1 MIVILLGSNIG
12 DRQLALE
19 EAKLMIYRR
28 IGKLIQSSSLFDSEP
43 WGFKD
48 KNYFL
53 NQVIVVETSLPPH
66 DLLKELLIIEKMMG
80 RKRENSG
87 YSARIIDLD
96 ILFYNNLII
105 SEDYLKIPHPRL
117 HERRF
122 TLLPLDEILPDYIH
136 PLLKKSVSSL
146 LNECE
151 DSLVVRKL

>member
-28 IGKLIQSSSLFDSEP
+28 IGKLIESSSLFDSEP

-48 KNYFL
+48 KNFFL
-53 NQVIVVETSLPPH
+53 NQVIVIETSLSPH

-80 RKRENSG
+80 RNRENSG

-96 ILFYNNLII
+96 ILFYNSLII

-122 TLLPLDEILPDYIH
+122 TLLPLNEILPDYIH
-136 PLLKKSVSSL
+136 PLLKKSIRNL
-146 LNECE
+146 FNECE

>member
-12 DRQLALE
+12 DRKLALK
-19 EAKLMIYRR
+19 EAKTMIDNR
-28 IGKLIQSSSLFDSEP
+28 IGKLLVSSSLFESEP
-43 WGFKD
+43 WGFKH

-53 NQVIVVETSLPPH
+53 NQVIVIDTSLPPP
-66 DLLKELLIIEKMMG
+66 DLLQELLIIEKMLG
-80 RKRENSG
+80 RKREKSG

-105 SEDYLKIPHPRL
+105 SEDFMRIPHPRL

-122 TLLPLDEILPDYIH
+122 TLLPLNEILPDYIH
-136 PLLKKSVSSL
+136 PLLGKPISSL

-151 DSLVVRKL
+151 DTSIVAKL

>member
-12 DRQLALE
+12 DRELALE
-19 EAKLMIYRR
+19 EAKSMIDNR
-28 IGKLIQSSSLFDSEP
+28 IGKLLVSSSLFESEP
-43 WGFKD
+43 WGFKH

-53 NQVIVVETSLPPH
+53 NQAIVIDTSIPPP
-66 DLLKELLIIEKMMG
+66 DLLQELLIIEKMLG
-80 RKRENSG
+80 RKREKSG

-105 SEDYLKIPHPRL
+105 SEDFLKLPHPRL

-122 TLLPLDEILPDYIH
+122 TLLPLNEILPDYIH
-136 PLLKKSVSSL
+136 PLLGKPISSL

-151 DSLVVRKL
+151 DTSIVRKL

>member
-12 DRQLALE
+12 DREIALE
-19 EAKLMIYRR
+19 EAKSMIDNR
-28 IGKLIQSSSLFDSEP
+28 IGKLLISSSLFESEP
-43 WGFKD
+43 WGFKH

-53 NQVIVVETSLPPH
+53 NQVIVIHTSLPPH
-66 DLLKELLIIEKMMG
+66 DLLNELLIIEKIMG
-80 RKRENSG
+80 RKREESG

-105 SEDYLKIPHPRL
+105 SGEFLKIPHPRL

-122 TLLPLDEILPDYIH
+122 TLLPLNEILPDYIH
-136 PLLKKSVSSL
+136 PVLGKPISSL

-151 DSLVVRKL
+151 DTLIVKKF

>member
-12 DRQLALE
+12 DRELALE
-19 EAKLMIYRR
+19 EAKSMIDNR
-28 IGKLIQSSSLFDSEP
+28 IGKLLVSSSLFESEP
-43 WGFKD
+43 WGFKH

-53 NQVIVVETSLPPH
+53 NQAIVIDTSIPPP
-66 DLLKELLIIEKMMG
+66 DLLQELIIIEKMLG
-80 RKRENSG
+80 RKREKSG

-105 SEDYLKIPHPRL
+105 SEDFLKLPHPRL

-122 TLLPLDEILPDYIH
+122 TLLPLNEILPDYIH
-136 PLLKKSVSSL
+136 PLLGKPISSL

-151 DSLVVRKL
+151 DTSIVRKL

>member
-19 EAKLMIYRR
+19 EAKLMIYKR
-28 IGKLIQSSSLFDSEP
+28 IGKLIQSSSLFESEP
-43 WGFKD
+43 WGFKH

-66 DLLKELLIIEKMMG
+66 DLLKELLIIEKMLG

-87 YSARIIDLD
+87 YSSRIIDLD

>member
-12 DRQLALE
+12 DRELALE
-19 EAKLMIYRR
+19 EAKSMIDNR
-28 IGKLIQSSSLFDSEP
+28 IGKLLVSSSLFESEP
-43 WGFKD
+43 WGFKH

-53 NQVIVVETSLPPH
+53 NQAIVIDTSIPPP
-66 DLLKELLIIEKMMG
+66 DLLQELIIIEKMLG
-80 RKRENSG
+80 RKREKSG

-105 SEDYLKIPHPRL
+105 SEDFMRIPHPRL

-122 TLLPLDEILPDYIH
+122 TLLPLNEILPDYIH
-136 PLLKKSVSSL
+136 PLLGKPISSL

-151 DSLVVRKL
+151 DTSIVRKL